1 MSASFTP
8 QDVAPGTL
16 TYDVVL
22 EWARN
27 RRVEAVEALVLGQ
40 VGAAGEC
47 RDTVCRAEIRL
58 LEDLEKHLTG
68 QEPVRLTYLANGGE

>member
-16 TYDVVL
+16 TYTVVL
-22 EWARN
+22 DWARR

-40 VGAAGEC
+40 FGAMGAE

-58 LEDLEKHLTG
+58 LEDLEKCLTG
-68 QEPVRLTYLANGGE
+68 QEPMRLTCLDSGGE